1 MIFMTD
7 ETEQKIMDAALNIFA
22 KNGYK
27 SSTTK
32 AIAEKSGF
40 TEMTLFRKFK
50 TKKNLYEKVLNQNVE
65 RMMADYK
72 KSVFTDAKF
81 PDVKEFLEY
90 FINTSVKIS
99 MENFEIF
106 YLTVNEENSSIE
118 PLIVDMIN
126 SKGKYLEN
134 KINNPKID
142 FETLGITINSFV
154 YVINLEIYKG
164 RTSSFGKPIN
174 EVIEDFVDLIHRMV
188 MT

>member
-32 AIAEKSGF
+32 TIAEKSGF

-65 RMMADYK
+65 RMLDDYK
-72 KSVFTDAKF
+72 KSVFTDEKF
-81 PDVKEFLEY
+81 PDVREFLEY
-90 FINTSVKIS
+90 FINASVKVS

-106 YLTVNEENSSIE
+106 YLAVNEENSSIE
-118 PLIVDMIN
+118 PMIVDTIK
-126 SKGKYLEN
+126 STGKYLE
-134 KINNPKID
+134 KVINNPKID
-142 FETLGITINSFV
+142 FKTLGLTINSFV
-154 YVINLEIYKG
+154 YVVNLERYKG

-174 EVIEDFVDLIHRMV
+174 EVIEDFIDLIHRMV
-188 MT
+188 TN